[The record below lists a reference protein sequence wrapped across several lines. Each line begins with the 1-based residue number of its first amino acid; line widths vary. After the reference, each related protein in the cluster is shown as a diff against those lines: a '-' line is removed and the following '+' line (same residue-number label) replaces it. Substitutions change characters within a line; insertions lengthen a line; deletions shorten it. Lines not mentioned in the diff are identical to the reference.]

1 MSNNFYIIED
11 GEVKKAASMEEWSK
25 WMTNNEVIIRY
36 SDFGDVVVCT
46 AFIGRDITNS
56 ERENP
61 QLFRT
66 DVWVFDHAYQ
76 SISGATS
83 AKEAMVNHEK
93 VVSEVT
99 KRIHQAGVIAKSA
112 LKKIQAG
119 GSS

>member
-1 MSNNFYIIED
+1 MSDNFYILED

-25 WMTNNEVIIRY
+25 WMTNNEVIVGY

-46 AFIGRDITNS
+46 AFIGRDIKNS

-61 QLFRT
+61 HLFRT

-76 SISGATS
+76 SIAGAKS
-83 AKEAMVNHEK
+83 VKEALGNHEK

-99 KRIHQAGVIAKSA
+99 MRIHQAAVIGKSA
-112 LKKIQAG
+112 IKKIQAG
-119 GSS
+119 GTT

>member
-1 MSNNFYIIED
+1 MSKNFYILED
-11 GEVKKAASMEEWSK
+11 GEAVKAASMEEWSK
-25 WMTNNEVIIRY
+25 WMTNNEVIVSY

-61 QLFRT
+61 HLFRT

-76 SISGATS
+76 SVSGAS
-83 AKEAMVNHEK
+83 SVKDALEKHEK

-99 KRIHQAGVIAKSA
+99 MRIHQAGIIAKSA
-112 LKKIQAG
+112 IKKIQG
-119 GSS
+119 GGAA